1 MQGKNI
7 FNSIYFVKGLC
18 YNALSTY
25 EYRKNGKKIYE
36 QFIRTDKEKQ
46 CVCIHPQWKIPRRRR
61 IFSRISAVP
70 ESVNQHF
77 QRK

>member
-7 FNSIYFVKGLC
+7 FNSIYFAKGLC

-36 QFIRTDKEKQ
+36 QFIRTDNNASNI
-46 CVCIHPQWKIPRRRR
+46 V
-61 IFSRISAVP
+61 ST
-70 ESVNQHF
+70 
-77 QRK
+77 

>member
-7 FNSIYFVKGLC
+7 FNSIYFAKGLC

-46 CVCIHPQWKIPRRRR
+46 CM
-61 IFSRISAVP
+61 
-70 ESVNQHF
+70 
-77 QRK
+77 